1 MTTPVVLVAGLHP
14 TARTATVHRLLAAH
28 PGAVAVHHDL
38 REVSSGRVER
48 TVRDVSGVLDS
59 AEVLLAHGCVTC
71 TVREDLLPELI
82 RRAGNAS
89 LLIVDLWDSVEPRT
103 VAEALDT
110 EEASEVL
117 RLTCVATAL
126 HTEHL
131 PVDIARGERLSETG
145 QGASGDR
152 RYLAE
157 VLARQVEYATALVL
171 HGGDEEDHEL
181 SRALLAHLAP
191 ATPVFAAEPPYVTGP
206 ALRTE
211 VLAER
216 VDPATAVLPCDARD
230 GEITTVVWHRLR
242 PLHPARLF
250 EAIDDLVTESVRSRG
265 RFWLASRHERL
276 LGWDAVAGGMAVE
289 DAGPWLASLP
299 EAAWDLVSPARRA
312 AAALDWTD
320 PLGDRVQ
327 HLVFIGPD
335 LDRDRIHGLL
345 DSCLLT
351 PDETVAGSSAWA
363 RYDDPFAPL
372 LDLEE
377 IA

>member
-1 MTTPVVLVAGLHP
+1 MTTPVVLVAGLHAA
-14 TARTATVHRLLAAH
+14 ARTATVDRLLAAH
-28 PGAVAVHHDL
+28 PGAVAIHHDL
-38 REVSSGRVER
+38 RDVASGRVER
-48 TVRDVSGVLDS
+48 VVRDGSGVLELS
-59 AEVLLAHGCVTC
+59 EVRLAHGCVTC
-71 TVREDLLPELI
+71 TVREDLRPELI
-82 RRAGNAS
+82 RRAATAS

-103 VAEALDT
+103 VAEALDVVET
-110 EEASEVL
+110 STIL

-145 QGASGDR
+145 QGTGDDR

-171 HGGDEEDHEL
+171 YGGDDEDHDL

-191 ATPVFAAEPPYVTGP
+191 ATPVFATELPDVTGP
-206 ALRTE
+206 ALSTT

-250 EAIDDLVTESVRSRG
+250 EALDDLVTESVRSRG
-265 RFWLASRHERL
+265 RFWLASRHDRL
-276 LGWDAVAGGMAVE
+276 LGWDAVAGGMSVE

-299 EAAWDLVSPARRA
+299 EAAWDLVSPARRT

-335 LDRDRIHGLL
+335 LDRDRIHSLL
-345 DSCLLT
+345 DACLLT
-351 PDETVAGSSAWA
+351 PDEAVAGSSAWA

-372 LDLEE
+372 LSSGR
-377 IA
+377 